1 PFTLLFID
9 QFLFISPDLKYDF
22 LLLSVIHTLRYFETA
37 SSQISG
43 FPQYVSVGLVND
55 LVITHYDSNTKRT
68 VPKQE
73 WMNRVTEDESQYW
86 ETETQINVNNEQVGK
101 YNIEIVKQRLNEIG
115 GSHLYQRMS
124 GCDWNDE
131 TNEIRGYFQT
141 AFDGEDFISLDW
153 ETQTWVAPK
162 QQAFDTKLRWERN
175 GVALRYKD
183 YFDHRCA
190 DALKRYVRYGE
201 KTLKRKE
208 LPEVW
213 FLQKSSSSWVTCFAT
228 GFYPDRA
235 MLFWTKDGEELLED
249 WGGILPNHD
258 GTFQSSVSLDLSS
271 VPTGDWGRYSCVFQL
286 SGVKDDLITKLDPGL
301 IRTNGETD
309 EVREEPQLEFSCSY
323 LADIMSI
330 HKHSRALCE
339 ENSNISPKS
348 RSPRC
353 IMQLYMEKEFI
364 LVRI

>member
-1 PFTLLFID
+1 MKICAVV
-9 QFLFISPDLKYDF
+9 F
-22 LLLSVIHTLRYFETA
+22 LLGVMIKGAASMIHTYRYFQTS

-43 FPQYVSVGLVND
+43 FPQYVAVGLVND
-55 LVITHYDSNTKRT
+55 LVISHYDSNIKRV

-73 WMNRVTEDESQYW
+73 WMNRVTEDDAQYW
-86 ETETQINVNNEQVGK
+86 ETETQISLGNEQVGK
-101 YNIEIVKQRLNEIG
+101 ARIETVKQRLNETG
-115 GSHLYQRMS
+115 GLHLDQRMA
-124 GCDWNDE
+124 GCDWDDE

-153 ETQTWVAPK
+153 MTQTWVAPK
-162 QQAFDTKLRWERN
+162 QQAFPTKLRWERI
-175 GVALRYKD
+175 GEALQFKD
-183 YFDHRCA
+183 YFDHICA
-190 DALKRYVRYGE
+190 EYLKRYVRYGE

-213 FLQKSSSSWVTCFAT
+213 FLQKSSSSPVTCFAT

-301 IRTNGETD
+301 IRTNEKKYTPYIVAAACVLGAVVCFLIGYFLYRRYKAKQLSPQSSEPEVMEELNSQPPET
-309 EVREEPQLEFSCSY
+309 Q
-323 LADIMSI
+323 
-330 HKHSRALCE
+330 
-339 ENSNISPKS
+339 
-348 RSPRC
+348 
-353 IMQLYMEKEFI
+353 
-364 LVRI
+364 